1 MFQQFF
7 DKVEHGEFGPDTK
20 LKDWVLDIICDDI
33 RNALNPSAFKG
44 RCFCTVKHACD
55 KIVRQNVTVFL
66 ENLNIEHTWTK
77 SAPTSVQT

>member
-33 RNALNPSAFKG
+33 RNAL
-44 RCFCTVKHACD
+44 TVTHQLLGPDVFALLNMPLIKLSD
-55 KIVRQNVTVFL
+55 KM
-66 ENLNIEHTWTK
+66 
-77 SAPTSVQT
+77 

>member
-33 RNALNPSAFKG
+33 RNALNPSAFRG
-44 RCFCTVKHACD
+44 RYFALLNMPLIKLSD
-55 KIVRQNVTVFL
+55 KM
-66 ENLNIEHTWTK
+66 
-77 SAPTSVQT
+77 